1 MHIAKNNFKSFEYKA
16 KSLGNTES
24 QTANAAD
31 GILKNAT
38 IAVPLKYLSNFWRPY
53 KMSLIN
59 CNVEL
64 KLKWTKY
71 CILSAA
77 DNENHSDNDNDDNAN
92 KIIFNIKDTKLFVP
106 VKTLSAR
113 DNQTLSKFL
122 SKRFERLI
130 YWNEYKTKSENKN
143 VTNKFRYFLKS
154 NFVGFN

>member
-1 MHIAKNNFKSFEYKA
+1 
-16 KSLGNTES
+16 
-24 QTANAAD
+24 
-31 GILKNAT
+31 
-38 IAVPLKYLSNFWRPY
+38 
-53 KMSLIN
+53 MSLIN

-77 DNENHSDNDNDDNAN
+77 GNENHSDNDNDDNAN